1 MSIYMK
7 SVFFSLCL
15 IVLSAPF
22 TLFSQSKAAISAK
35 KNVDGKVFYE
45 SRIVDLSGTD
55 DINKI
60 LVEMG
65 VVDKNGQLIPGN
77 EFQINVI
84 PSDQEQQSFDLGS
97 PFRNL
102 PPMAPMKPF
111 TAPTETVAYLG
122 VMAKNDIFKNNGCV
136 QITEVIEN
144 SPASENIHVGDL
156 IYKID
161 DQNIANHSELVSYI
175 HTKKPG
181 DEIKVY
187 IYRYGKKKTLKVTLA
202 EKIQEVASPF
212 IGMPDMSY
220 FLSPDSIL
228 LISPFDNKKN
238 CDSTKVCQPFSWNE
252 EGFETKETPFLGVTP
267 AEESAAKG
275 VRIGSVIEG
284 SCAEK
289 MGLEAGDI
297 ILELNGISTS
307 NFDDLRA
314 DVQAIVP
321 GSFVEIKIEREGK
334 EKILKGTLGSK
345 SSSIQDDF
353 RIFHDYKGMDE
364 NGNLNYN
371 FELDMSVEELEKH
384 LNDMMI
390 DLNDLL
396 NEGANEL
403 QIMMDPYLKAE
414 PGNLNVDNVE
424 AEDLKNSSDLNLPAE
439 NLEFSSFSFMPNNE
453 NQTVKISFETESKG
467 ELELS
472 IYDASGAKIHVEKR
486 TNFNGLFGKT
496 LSFAAYPKGKYV
508 LAIQVGNKRYMKK
521 ITKE

>member
-1 MSIYMK
+1 MK
-7 SVFFSLCL
+7 AFYFNLFL
-15 IVLSAPF
+15 FVLSAPL
-22 TLFSQSKAAISAK
+22 TLLSQSKAAISAK
-35 KNVDGKVFYE
+35 KHEDGKVVYE
-45 SRIVDLSGTD
+45 SRIVDLSGTE

-60 LVEMG
+60 LIEMG

-77 EFQINVI
+77 EFQINVM
-84 PSDQEQQSFDLGS
+84 PSDQESQSFDLGT

-111 TAPTETVAYLG
+111 SVPSETVAYLG
-122 VMAKNDIFKNNGCV
+122 VMAKNDIFKNDGCV

-144 SPASENIHVGDL
+144 SPAAGNIHVGDL

-161 DQNIANHSELVSYI
+161 DQNIATHSELVEFI
-175 HTKKPG
+175 HSKKPG
-181 DEIKVY
+181 DEIKLFVY
-187 IYRYGKKKTLKVTLA
+187 RDGKKKTLKVTLG
-202 EKIQEVASPF
+202 EKRQEVASPF

-220 FLSPDSIL
+220 FLSPDSIF

-238 CDSTKVCQPFSWNE
+238 CDSTKICQPFSWNE

-267 AEESAAKG
+267 AEETAVRG

-289 MGLEAGDI
+289 MGLKAGDI

-314 DVQAIVP
+314 DVQAIAP
-321 GSFVEIKIEREGK
+321 GTTVEIKIERDGK
-334 EKILKGTLGSK
+334 EKILEGELGSK

-371 FELDMSVEELEKH
+371 FELDMSVDELEKH

-396 NEGANEL
+396 NEGGNEL
-403 QIMMDPYLKAE
+403 QIMMDPYFNAE
-414 PGNLNVDNVE
+414 PGFLNIDNVV
-424 AEDLKNSSDLNLPAE
+424 AEDLKNNSELSVPGED
-439 NLEFSSFSFMPNNE
+439 LEFLSFSFMPNNE
-453 NQTVKISFETESKG
+453 NQTVKINFETESKG

-472 IYDASGAKIHVEKR
+472 IYDGSGSKIHVEKR

-496 LSFAAYPKGKYV
+496 LSFATYPKGSYV
-508 LAIQVGNKRYMKK
+508 LAIQVGNKRYIKK
-521 ITKE
+521 IIKE

>member
-7 SVFFSLCL
+7 AFLYSVCFL
-15 IVLSAPF
+15 VLVAP
-22 TLFSQSKAAISAK
+22 TAAFSQSKAAISAK
-35 KNVDGKVFYE
+35 KSVGGKVVYE
-45 SRIVDLSGTD
+45 SRIVDLSDTD

-60 LVEMG
+60 LMEMG

-77 EFQINVI
+77 EFQINVM

-111 TAPTETVAYLG
+111 AAPTETVAYLG
-122 VMAKNDIFKNNGCV
+122 VMAKNEIFKNTGCV
-136 QITEVIEN
+136 QITEIIEN
-144 SPASENIHVGDL
+144 SPASGSIHIGDL

-161 DQNIANHSELVSYI
+161 DQNIATHSELVSYI

-181 DEIKVY
+181 DEIKIYV
-187 IYRYGKKKTLKVTLA
+187 YRYGKKKSLKVTLG
-202 EKIQEVASPF
+202 EKRQEATPPF

-238 CDSTKVCQPFSWNE
+238 CDSTKICQPFSWND

-267 AEESAAKG
+267 SEENSTRG
-275 VRIGSVIEG
+275 VKIGSVIEG

-289 MGLEAGDI
+289 MGLQAGDI
-297 ILELNGISTS
+297 ILEINGIATS

-314 DVQAIVP
+314 DVQAIAP
-321 GSFVEIKIEREGK
+321 GSLVELKVEREGK
-334 EKILKGTLGSK
+334 EKVLEGELGSK
-345 SSSIQDDF
+345 SSSTQDDF
-353 RIFHDYKGMDE
+353 RIFHDFKGMDE

-371 FELDMSVEELEKH
+371 FELDMSVDELEKY

-390 DLNDLL
+390 DLNNLL

-403 QIMMDPYLKAE
+403 QIMMDPFLSPE
-414 PGNLNVDNVE
+414 PGTLNIENVQE
-424 AEDLKNSSDLNLPAE
+424 EDLKITEELSVVKD

-472 IYDASGAKIHVEKR
+472 IYDTSGAKIHVEKR

-496 LSFAAYPKGKYV
+496 ISFATYPKGKYV
-508 LAIQVGNKRYMKK
+508 LAIQVGDKRYMKK
-521 ITKE
+521 IIKE